1 MNDMAPPDGN
11 DVGMTGTTLRIAR
24 PDPVHWLWYVFGGRL
39 RPRYR
44 EWVLRDN
51 TARTRW
57 LRQAVRGTVQIAP
70 LALLMLVV
78 LPDIWIAGASVA
90 LGLLLGLWYN
100 IAYTNQTAER
110 RLMKHGY
117 EPGTLEQA
125 LCERDRGKNGD
136 RIGRYMATYRHAE
149 PGVE

>member
-1 MNDMAPPDGN
+1 
-11 DVGMTGTTLRIAR
+11 VR
-24 PDPVHWLWYVFGGRL
+24 WLWHVFGGRL
-39 RPRYR
+39 GPRYR

-51 TARTRW
+51 TSRTRW
-57 LRQAVRGTVQIAP
+57 LRQTVRGTVQIAP

-90 LGLLLGLWYN
+90 LGLLLGLWYC
-100 IAYTNQTAER
+100 IDYTNQTAER

-117 EPGTLEQA
+117 GPGTLERA
-125 LCERDRGKNGD
+125 LRDRDRGKNGD
-136 RIGRYMATYRHAE
+136 RIRRYVATYRHAV